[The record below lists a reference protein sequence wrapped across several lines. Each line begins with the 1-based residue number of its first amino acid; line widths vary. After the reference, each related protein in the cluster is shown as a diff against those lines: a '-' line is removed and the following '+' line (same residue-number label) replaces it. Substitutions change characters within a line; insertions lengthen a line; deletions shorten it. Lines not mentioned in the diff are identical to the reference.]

1 MPSAHELRAELK
13 NLREQHP
20 DYKPVSRMKKAD
32 ISSLIERMKQHTEI
46 TPAIAMTKNDP
57 VKPAPGEIKK
67 VKAVNESMV
76 EKLPKDKKAKAEPK
90 VKAEPKTKA
99 EPKAKAK
106 ANIVS
111 ELEPLVKHE
120 KTKEKV
126 EPKEKISMAERMAK
140 LRAMR
145 KKKE

>member
-32 ISSLIERMKQHTEI
+32 ISSLIERMKQHNEI

-99 EPKAKAK
+99 K

>member
-32 ISSLIERMKQHTEI
+32 ISSLIERMKQHNEI

-67 VKAVNESMV
+67 VKAVNKSMV

-90 VKAEPKTKA
+90 VKAEPKT
-99 EPKAKAK
+99 KAK